1 MKKTRPKGREG
12 FEAFYSATYA
22 ERWPIL
28 KEALLAPKRSVARVN
43 AFAAQNDPGLA
54 DLEKAN
60 WYPAAY
66 ESQSPIPA
74 PTGNAPLGYFIMDG
88 ASIVAAEALDVQP
101 GDDVLDLCAAPG
113 GKSLIL
119 AEKIREAGTLV
130 VNDRSASRR
139 GRLKRVL
146 ESYISAP
153 VRERIRVT
161 GHDATKWCVFET
173 EAYDRILLDA
183 PCSSE
188 RHVLNDANALDEW
201 SLSRVKQLAQRQ
213 YAMLASALL
222 TLRIGGRVVYSTC
235 ALAPQENDAIVE
247 KLLKKKRDMVR
258 VLEHHVPIGEATA
271 HGWHILPDTS
281 GYGPIYLSVL
291 ERIA

>member
-12 FEAFYSATYA
+12 FESFYSDLFQ
-22 ERWPIL
+22 ERWPVL
-28 KEALLAPKRSVARVN
+28 REALLAPKQSVARVN
-43 AFAAQNDPGLA
+43 TFASPTGALNGLT
-54 DLEKAN
+54 KAS
-60 WYPAAY
+60 WSTSAY
-66 ESQSPIPA
+66 ESKDPIAQPNG
-74 PTGNAPLGYFIMDG
+74 PEPLEYFMMDG
-88 ASIVAAEALDVQP
+88 ASIVAAEALDVQA

-119 AEKIREAGTLV
+119 AERIADGGSLV
-130 VNDRSASRR
+130 VNDRSAARR

-146 ESYISAP
+146 ESYLPDEI
-153 VRERIRVT
+153 RGRIRVT

-188 RHVLNDANALDEW
+188 RHVLHDENALTDW

-222 TLRIGGRVVYSTC
+222 VLRVGGRMVYSTC
-235 ALAPQENDAIVE
+235 ALAPQENDKIVE
-247 KLLKKKRDMVR
+247 KLLKKKGDKVR
-258 VLEHHVPIGEATA
+258 VVETQSSIGEPTPL
-271 HGWHILPDTS
+271 GWHILPDTS
-281 GYGPIYLSVL
+281 PYGPIYFSVL
-291 ERIA
+291 ERTA